1 MGVWPGN
8 SEFFVATPPKRVD
21 SSAQTWRMPVITLER
36 FPMRSEGGV
45 NYEGSRKAENRK
57 REGGLIIL
65 HQ

>member
-21 SSAQTWRMPVITLER
+21 SNAQTWRMPVITLER

-45 NYEGSRKAENRK
+45 NYEGSRKAEN
-57 REGGLIIL
+57 
-65 HQ
+65 